1 VTPILFVLAA
11 GFGAIGRHFVGQM
24 ICSWQALLIVNTAA
38 SGLLGVIIGADL
50 SIDTATIL
58 GIGFCGA
65 LSTYSSFALE
75 TQKLGWLWGSGYA
88 ALTIG
93 CACAAASIG
102 MDIV

>member
-1 VTPILFVLAA
+1 MTPVLFVIAA
-11 GFGAIGRHFVGQM
+11 GAGAIGRHLVGQI
-24 ICSWQALLIVNTAA
+24 ICSWQALLIVNTVA
-38 SGLLGVIIGADL
+38 SALLGAIIGADL
-50 SIDTATIL
+50 SIGTATIL

-75 TQKLGWLWGSGYA
+75 TQKLGWRWGSAYA

-102 MDIV
+102 TDLA

>member
-1 VTPILFVLAA
+1 VTPVLFIFAA

-50 SIDTATIL
+50 SVDTATIL

-75 TQKLGWLWGSGYA
+75 TQKLGWRWGSGYA

-102 MDIV
+102 MDLF

>member
-1 VTPILFVLAA
+1 MTPVFFVIAA
-11 GFGAIGRHFVGQM
+11 GLGAVGRHFVGQM

-50 SIDTATIL
+50 SLDTTTIL
-58 GIGFCGA
+58 GIGFTGA

-75 TQKLGWLWGSGYA
+75 TQKLGWRWGSGYA

-102 MDIV
+102 MDLV